1 MSESDIQLLIDM
13 GFTTEKA
20 EKALDATGYNGVQ
33 QAAEWLL
40 SHSYDSGGGNVLGTA
55 SNTETSSSGDNE
67 GATPLVQPL
76 SLKCD
81 E

>member
-1 MSESDIQLLIDM
+1 MLPDIMVFNKRLNGISVAITDFTMNYLI
-13 GFTTEKA
+13 FR
-20 EKALDATGYNGVQ
+20 
-33 QAAEWLL
+33 LL